1 MPSGPSLDQRL
12 LLRRQGRDKDQGGKT
27 GERRE
32 EKSSYACAVGP
43 GAGDRMASPS
53 RPAGPR
59 VLSETPRC
67 MARCAWQ
74 SDADANKCS
83 ISRCNN
89 TFSWMPGA
97 RRHHCRQCG
106 RVVCQDC
113 SRGQVANKTF
123 RPLQK
128 ILIDVVGGQPRDA
141 MRVEPRA
148 CPLLCAIRSIFLS
161 SNC

>member
-1 MPSGPSLDQRL
+1 MHAS
-12 LLRRQGRDKDQGGKT
+12 
-27 GERRE
+27 
-32 EKSSYACAVGP
+32 
-43 GAGDRMASPS
+43 AGDRTATPS
-53 RPAGPR
+53 RHAGPR

-74 SDADANKCS
+74 SDADADKCS

-113 SRGQVANKTF
+113 SRGQVAKNTF
-123 RPLQK
+123 RPRQSALQK
-128 ILIDVVGGQPRDA
+128 NECFCVDAQSLCHLIVGGRNAWFCRGYCFLRSGKRGRPRRCACA
-141 MRVEPRA
+141 MPAYETPR
-148 CPLLCAIRSIFLS
+148 
-161 SNC
+161 